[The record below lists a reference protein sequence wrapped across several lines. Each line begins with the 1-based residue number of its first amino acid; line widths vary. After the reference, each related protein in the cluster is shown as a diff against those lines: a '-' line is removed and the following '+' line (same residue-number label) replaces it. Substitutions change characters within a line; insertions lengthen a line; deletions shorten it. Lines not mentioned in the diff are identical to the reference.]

1 MRSRRSISTRAAACR
16 WLLADI
22 GGTYARLAAWQPDLG
37 LVLARKFRH
46 EQFPDLASVLRSFL
60 QQLDKP
66 CKRAALAVALPV
78 RDDRLEFTNR
88 AWSSSATELRAQI
101 DVAELHVVN
110 DFAAAAAGLASLA
123 HDETELV
130 CGEPR
135 AASAG
140 PAPKVLLGPGTGL
153 GVAAVLPQAQAPVIV
168 PSEAG
173 HMGCYAVDAVSMRV
187 LGAAQEKWG
196 RVSWERLVS
205 GPGLAWIDQCVR
217 ETEEPLAPEQ
227 VVENAQRGEPNA
239 KEAVRVFS
247 ALLGAFAGDVCL
259 AFGGDGGVF
268 LGGGVLEGLGASFAD
283 PAFTTN
289 FSAKGRFSQRLAR
302 VPVFRLRAQDLAFRG
317 LLGISSGAVAVPG
330 LRVVK
335 GEAARESGCGA

>member
-1 MRSRRSISTRAAACR
+1 
-16 WLLADI
+16 
-22 GGTYARLAAWQPDLG
+22 
-37 LVLARKFRH
+37 FRH

-66 CKRAALAVALPV
+66 CKRAAVAVALPV

-88 AWSSSATELRAQI
+88 AWTSSATELRSQL
-101 DVAELHVVN
+101 DLTELRIVN
-110 DFAAAAAGLASLA
+110 DFAAAAAGLVSLSP
-123 HDETELV
+123 DEVELI

-135 AASAG
+135 ATAAP

-153 GVAAVLPQAQAPVIV
+153 GVAAVLPHSPAPVIV

-173 HMGCYAVDAVSMRV
+173 HMGCYPVDAVSMRV
-187 LGAAQEKWG
+187 IVAAHEKWG

-217 ETEEPLAPEQ
+217 EAEEPLAPEQ
-227 VVENAQRGEPNA
+227 VVENAQRGERNA

-247 ALLGAFAGDVCL
+247 ALLGAFAGDICL
-259 AFGGDGGVF
+259 AFGGDDGVY
-268 LGGGVLEGLGASFAD
+268 LGGGVLEGLGAGFAVD
-283 PAFTTN
+283 AFTAT
-289 FSAKGRFSQRLAR
+289 FSAKGRFAQRLAR

-335 GEAARESGCGA
+335 GETARENGCGA